1 MMRNNG
7 LLALCSSTQAV
18 PLAAGWRGLTRGHRM
33 TVPGLAVVATF
44 QMEGYRPATMTAG
57 D

>member
-1 MMRNNG
+1 MMLNNG

-44 QMEGYRPATMTAG
+44 GWGYRAG
-57 D
+57 RYYGG